1 MSSPASKIAS
11 RPPASG
17 IVEHVKRT
25 LQLALPV
32 MAARVGLLL
41 IVAVDS
47 AMSGLAGVDEL
58 AAYALSVAPLV
69 PMLLFGI
76 GLLMGT
82 LVLGAQADGA
92 GEINKAGWFWRI
104 SLGHALVVG
113 LGFALLSLL
122 GEQFLLLT
130 GQNPELAEHGASV
143 LHMQAWGI
151 PAMLMFATTSFFLE
165 GIGRPGPGAWIM
177 LIANVLNIALNWVF
191 IYGHFGAPVMG
202 AEGAALASSIVRW
215 FMFISLAVYALKTLD
230 HQHHGISGDILNRAH
245 LSKTLLLFGAPLAI
259 AHTLESGAFAAMI
272 LFAGLV
278 GKLHVAAYQLAF
290 NIVATTFMAALGLAA
305 AASIRVANAKGRRDP
320 QGMKRAG
327 WVAVAIAFVVLLV
340 IGLCY
345 AFQPEFFA
353 RLYSHD
359 PEVLAIAIP
368 CILMAAMAIIPD
380 GIQGV
385 LMGSLRGAGDIWP
398 ATLRYCL
405 SFWGIMVPAG
415 YYFGVINGGGAPAL
429 VLAIFLGTSVA
440 TLLLAIRF
448 IKVSNLAIANLE

>member
-1 MSSPASKIAS
+1 MSSPASSIPS
-11 RPPASG
+11 RPPARG
-17 IVEHVKRT
+17 LLEHAKRT

-76 GLLMGT
+76 GMLMGT
-82 LVLGAQADGA
+82 LVLGAQADGE
-92 GEINKAGWFWRI
+92 GEIKKAGWFWRI
-104 SLGHALVVG
+104 SLGHAVVVG
-113 LGFALLSLL
+113 FGFALLSLF

-130 GQNPELAEHGASV
+130 GQNPELSEAGAKV

-177 LIANVLNIALNWVF
+177 LVANVLNIALNWIF
-191 IYGHFGAPVMG
+191 IYGNFGAPVLG

-215 FMFISLAVYALKTLD
+215 FMFISLALYALKTLD
-230 HQHHGISGDILNRAH
+230 HQHYGISGEIENHSH
-245 LSKTLLLFGAPLAI
+245 LSKTLLRFGAPLAI
-259 AHTLESGAFAAMI
+259 AHSLESSAFAAMI

-278 GKLHVAAYQLAF
+278 GTLHVAAYQLAF

-320 QGMKRAG
+320 LGMKRAG
-327 WVAVAIAFVVLLV
+327 WVAVAIAFFIL
-340 IGLCY
+340 IFFSLCY
-345 AFQPEFFA
+345 AIQPEFFV

-359 PEVLAIAIP
+359 PDVLAIAVP
-368 CILMAAMAIIPD
+368 CILVAAMAIIPD

-415 YYFGVINGGGAPAL
+415 YYLGVINDGGAPAL
-429 VLAIFLGTSVA
+429 VLAIFIGTSVA
-440 TLLLAIRF
+440 TILLAIRF
-448 IKVSNLAIANLE
+448 MKVSNLAISRLK